1 VPGHVCLTV
10 DLVCKMKDS
19 KLFLTFVDLLDF
31 VIVSV
36 TFLSIDYHE
45 EFSLFIN
52 LNLAIGLKMYEPTL
66 RNLPFNVLL
75 IFIT

>member
-1 VPGHVCLTV
+1 MPGHVCLTV

-52 LNLAIGLKMYEPTL
+52 LNLAIG
-66 RNLPFNVLL
+66 
-75 IFIT
+75 